1 MSAPEDQVRQ
11 QAGGVA
17 GAAPAAGVSRETVI
31 RLAVLAVAILALLG
45 TYRDTLASMIEIWNR
60 SDTFAHGYLVAP
72 ITCWL
77 IWRERTRLRGL
88 PLRHSL
94 LGMVAAAVA
103 GFAWLLG
110 ELASVASVS
119 QFALVGMIIALV
131 WAVMGTQVVRAL
143 AFPLGFLFF
152 LVPFGEFLFPAMMD
166 RTTDFIIWGLRLSGV
181 PVYAEGRSLVIP
193 SGHWEVVEGCS
204 GVRYLI
210 ASVVVGSL
218 YAYLTYRSPLRRAV
232 FVAFS
237 VILPV
242 FANWLRAYGIV
253 LVAHLTDNRVAA
265 GVDHLI
271 YGWVFFG
278 LVMMVLFWVGARWR
292 EDDTLP
298 ASRQNGVVPV
308 MVVSRWSALAAVT
321 WTILASVVVTGW
333 AFVPGVLS
341 AQGPQGP
348 VRFPAFEGRTGW
360 IAAADRLP
368 VWSPRYS
375 GMRGELRGTWM
386 SGEQVVGL
394 YMAYY
399 RNQNPGTELINSENR
414 ILWNKDPEWTMAA
427 YTSREAGIG
436 AQTVSV
442 RSTEI
447 YGGDRRLLVWN
458 WYWIDGRW
466 TSNDYVAKLYQAVSM
481 LSGRGDDAAAV
492 MLYAPI
498 VGGRRGDAESA
509 LDAFARD
516 MGPGLGELLAQVGG
530 QDGRR

>member
-11 QAGGVA
+11 QAGGVSVA
-17 GAAPAAGVSRETVI
+17 EPAAGLSRETVI
-31 RLAVLAVAILALLG
+31 RLAMLAIALLALLG
-45 TYRDTLASMIEIWNR
+45 TYRETLASMIEIWNR

-72 ITCWL
+72 IACWL
-77 IWRERTRLRGL
+77 IWRERVQLRGL
-88 PLRHSL
+88 PLTPSPVGL
-94 LGMVAAAVA
+94 AAAALA

-119 QFALVGMIIALV
+119 QFAFVGMVVALV
-131 WAVMGTQVVRAL
+131 WAVMGTRVARAL

-166 RTTDFIIWGLRLSGV
+166 RTTDFIIWGLRASGV

-218 YAYLTYRSPLRRAV
+218 YAHLTYRSLSRRSV

-237 VILPV
+237 VVLPV

-278 LVMMVLFWVGARWR
+278 LVMMMLFWVGARWR
-292 EDDTLP
+292 EDDVPRAP
-298 ASRQNGVVPV
+298 ARDAA
-308 MVVSRWSALAAVT
+308 VSRVPTRPGMPRGAIAAGVAAIVAVLIWQAVLAG
-321 WTILASVVVTGW
+321 LD
-333 AFVPGVLS
+333 
-341 AQGPQGP
+341 AQGRRGS
-348 VRFPAFEGRTGW
+348 VTLAGLNAGEGWERV
-360 IAAADRLP
+360 ADTRLP
-368 VWSPRYS
+368 DWKPHFF
-375 GMRGELRGTWM
+375 GMRRELREIWSNG
-386 SGEQVVGL
+386 GPPVGL
-394 YMAYY
+394 YLAYY
-399 RNQNPGTELINSENR
+399 RGQVPGEELVNSENR
-414 ILWNKDPEWTMAA
+414 VLKHKDRQWTMTAEGA
-427 YTSREAGIG
+427 HATQIG
-436 AQTVSV
+436 AEAASV

-447 YGGDRRLLVWN
+447 ANAASGRLLVWH

-466 TSNDYVAKLYQAVSM
+466 TTSDYVAKLYQTLAQ
-481 LSGRGDDAAAV
+481 LRGRGDDSVAV
-492 MLYAPI
+492 MLYTP
-498 VGGRRGDAESA
+498 VGEGARGAAEA
-509 LDAFARD
+509 VLADFLRVR
-516 MGPGLGELLAQVGG
+516 GGELSAALA
-530 QDGRR
+530 RARER